1 MHFSNQKIIEI
12 KVQGL
17 MGNSTIKEKLPHL
30 PFELNNT
37 KHAHIYKTLV
47 RFLAYTCVQ
56 CVYQS

>member
-1 MHFSNQKIIEI
+1 VHFSNQKIIEI

-17 MGNSTIKEKLPHL
+17 MGNFTIKEKLPDL

-37 KHAHIYKTLV
+37 KHAQIYKTLV
-47 RFLAYTCVQ
+47 RFLAYTSVQ